1 MEQKKVH
8 KNIFII
14 LTMLVFLFSWCSVA
28 HAEEESVLLKD
39 MHAEDSNECEI
50 WEEELKDSYGNSYS
64 GNIVNMESCWDSY
77 AVYDLD
83 GEYAQFSGK
92 IIIAEDVHTDNVMDI
107 AIYGDGRELYSKAE
121 LTRQTEAQDFDIDVT
136 GVGKLEIRSS
146 GSGDGYVSLV
156 KAVFTKAEERTVPPT
171 YDSLGDLTV
180 IDSVDFEQKTC
191 LQKDTFGNLHKGR
204 QYFDNRMSSDTE
216 SYALYNL
223 DQKYM
228 SFSGKLIIDEESTTN
243 CNINVQIYL
252 DDQLSFEQN
261 GLGRTTEPVE
271 VNLDVTNV
279 KVMKIRV
286 VGKAGYLCVV
296 DDILKGHDHT
306 PADWEEEEKATCDKE
321 GKKVQRCTECKEICN
336 TQEIKALGH
345 TPGDWEIEKE
355 ATCKAEGKRVKY
367 CTVCKKECSE
377 EKIDKLEHE
386 LGDWEVDEEATR
398 EAAGKR
404 VKYCKV
410 CKEVCEEET
419 LDKLEHEPGK
429 WEVESE
435 PTCEEEGEK
444 VRHCKVCGEICDTE
458 YIPETEHEPGDWE
471 VETEATCW
479 SEGEESVH
487 CKYCGEWLDSREI
500 PPVEHKEEEEWFVQQ
515 EPSCTYEGTRVK
527 RCIYCGE
534 TVKVEKI
541 PKTKHKFGK
550 WVTVE
555 GSVWNAPIVKIRICS
570 SCFSEETKNVYA
582 WVWVK
587 PVVIILVFLAVL
599 FGVTAFLMSQKG
611 IQLTAANIK
620 EFFRNGIR
628 NIKYRSKDEEF
639 GDDIFGRRERN
650 GKKKEEKDKD
660 DIF

>member
-39 MHAEDSNECEI
+39 MYIEDFEGCSEEWEKEI
-50 WEEELKDSYGNSYS
+50 QDPNGKYCSRNILSIEPSGSSY
-64 GNIVNMESCWDSY
+64 V
-77 AVYDLD
+77 VYNLD
-83 GEYAQFSGK
+83 DQYTRFSGK
-92 IIIAEDVHTDNVMDI
+92 IVIHEMHIDI
-107 AIYGDGRELYSKAE
+107 GIYGDSRELYIKESRTPVQKFE
-121 LTRQTEAQDFDIDVT
+121 IDVT
-136 GVGKLEIRSS
+136 GVERLEIRVY
-146 GSGDGYVSLV
+146 GTGRVSLQEGT
-156 KAVFTKAEERTVPPT
+156 FTKAVEK
-171 YDSLGDLTV
+171 
-180 IDSVDFEQKTC
+180 ID
-191 LQKDTFGNLHKGR
+191 
-204 QYFDNRMSSDTE
+204 
-216 SYALYNL
+216 
-223 DQKYM
+223 
-228 SFSGKLIIDEESTTN
+228 
-243 CNINVQIYL
+243 
-252 DDQLSFEQN
+252 
-261 GLGRTTEPVE
+261 
-271 VNLDVTNV
+271 
-279 KVMKIRV
+279 
-286 VGKAGYLCVV
+286 
-296 DDILKGHDHT
+296 GHVHT
-306 PADWEEEEKATCDKE
+306 PGDWEEEEKATCDKE

-345 TPGDWEIEKE
+345 TPGDWETEKE

-367 CTVCKKECSE
+367 CTVCKKVCAE
-377 EKIDKLEHE
+377 ES
-386 LGDWEVDEEATR
+386 VDR
-398 EAAGKR
+398 
-404 VKYCKV
+404 
-410 CKEVCEEET
+410 
-419 LDKLEHEPGK
+419 LEHEPGD

-458 YIPETEHEPGDWE
+458 YIPETGHEPGDWE

-555 GSVWNAPIVKIRICS
+555 GSVWNSPIVKTRICS

-587 PVVIILVFLAVL
+587 PVVIILVFLIVL

-639 GDDIFGRRERN
+639 GDDIFGRTERN